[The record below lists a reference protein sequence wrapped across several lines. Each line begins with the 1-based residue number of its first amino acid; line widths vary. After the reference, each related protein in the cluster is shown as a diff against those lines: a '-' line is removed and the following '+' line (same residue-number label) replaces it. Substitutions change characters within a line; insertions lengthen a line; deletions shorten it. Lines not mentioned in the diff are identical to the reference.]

1 MKIRTYDCPT
11 RFFVTSSKPDVENL
25 VDLLALKG
33 NGECS
38 CEDFRMVKLMNL
50 RRKEG
55 PTQCKHIK
63 AVREHFLNQIIS
75 YIREDSGMTK

>member
-25 VDLLALKG
+25 VDILALKG

-38 CEDFRMVKLMNL
+38 CEDFRMVKLMNI
-50 RRKEG
+50 RNNNG

-63 AVREHFLNQIIS
+63 AVREHFLNQVIHF
-75 YIREDSGMTK
+75 IRVDTGMIK